1 MEFNVEFSLLDAFD
15 VAFDSPSDF
24 DTDFG
29 ALYEISP
36 ADTEVYRGAYSVEP
50 DFTEQVL
57 ATKNKMLIDDVTVNA
72 IEVQRVSNTSG
83 GKTVYIGGVIYGE

>member
-1 MEFNVEFSLLDAFD
+1 MYRSSKPAVKLTLENNNFV
-15 VAFDSPSDF
+15 V
-24 DTDFG
+24 DFG
-29 ALYEISP
+29 QLFEIS
-36 ADTEVYRGAYSVEP
+36 DSGIETYRGDYIVEP

-57 ATKNKMLIDDVTVNA
+57 ATKNKMLVEDVTVNA

>member
-1 MEFNVEFSLLDAFD
+1 MELSVKFDLLSAFA
-15 VAFDSPSDF
+15 VAFDSPEF
-24 DTDFG
+24 AADFG
-29 ALYEISP
+29 TLHEISGG
-36 ADTEVYRGAYSVEP
+36 DVEVYGGAYTVEP

-72 IEVQRVSNTSG
+72 IEIQRVSNASG